1 MSSFAKRLAIV
12 GGLAV
17 ALMAAESRAQDVK
30 VGLLYDATGPVAS
43 QSVPYARGIQ
53 AAVRA
58 INSAGGIGGKQ
69 ITLLAEDY
77 GYQIPRALAAYRK
90 MKSAGVIAIQG
101 FGSGDTEA
109 LMDTVAR
116 DRMPWFSASY
126 SAHLADP
133 RRAPYNYFVG
143 ADYSAQARAGLKH
156 IADSWTDT
164 TRRPRLA
171 IVYMDNAF
179 GKSVLPAIQSYADE
193 LKIEIVGREVVNPG
207 AIDAVAPITRLKD
220 QKPDFIW
227 LQQIASTV
235 AVIIRDAHKSG
246 LTAKFYGGV
255 WTYDP
260 NLIDLAGPGIEGM
273 VTVQLAALT
282 ARGLPVATVM
292 AAAADNPAQ
301 LDDPNF
307 VRGWASMMA
316 LAAAMKV
323 ADRAGNLTG
332 QGIKTALDSG
342 APIDVDGLM
351 EPVAFTATDH
361 RSSDVALLYRI
372 ESKKPVPLGMVRL
385 ERRPSWLGN

>member
-1 MSSFAKRLAIV
+1 MISFVKGLAIV

-17 ALMAAESRAQDVK
+17 ALMATESRAQDVK

-156 IADSWTDT
+156 IADNWTDT

-171 IVYMDNAF
+171 IVYTDNAF

-193 LKIEIVGREVVNPG
+193 LKIEIVGREVVNLG

-235 AVIIRDAHKSG
+235 AVIIRDAHKAG
-246 LTAKFYGGV
+246 LAAKFYGGV

-282 ARGLPVATVM
+282 ARGLPVATAM

-342 APIDVDGLM
+342 TPIDVDGLM

-361 RSSDVALLYRI
+361 RSSDVTLLYRI
-372 ESKKPVPLGMVRL
+372 EAKKPVLLDAVRL
-385 ERRPSWLGN
+385 ERRAAWLGN

>member
-1 MSSFAKRLAIV
+1 MISLAKGLVIA

-30 VGLLYDATGPVAS
+30 IGLLYDATGPVAA

-90 MKSAGVIAIQG
+90 LKAAGVIAIQG

-133 RRAPYNYFVG
+133 QRAPYNYFAG

-156 IADSWTDT
+156 IADNWTDT

-207 AIDAVAPITRLKD
+207 AIDAVAPVSRLKD
-220 QKPDFIW
+220 LKPDFIW

-235 AVIIRDAHKSG
+235 AVIIRDSHKAG
-246 LTAKFYGGV
+246 FTPKFYGGV

-282 ARGLPVATVM
+282 ARGLPVATAM

-307 VRGWASMMA
+307 LRGWASMIA
-316 LAAAMKV
+316 LATAMKA
-323 ADRAGNLTG
+323 ADRAGSLTG
-332 QGIKTALDSG
+332 QAIKTALDSG
-342 APIDVDGLM
+342 TPIEVDGLM
-351 EPVAFTATDH
+351 EPLVFTARDH
-361 RSSDVALLYRI
+361 RSSDVTLLYRI
-372 ESKKPVPLGMVRL
+372 EARKPVPLGTVRL
-385 ERRPSWLGN
+385 ERRPSWLGH

>member
-156 IADSWTDT
+156 IADNWTDT

>member
-1 MSSFAKRLAIV
+1 MISFVKGLAIV

-17 ALMAAESRAQDVK
+17 ALMATESRAQDVK

-156 IADSWTDT
+156 IADNWTDT

-171 IVYMDNAF
+171 IVYTDNAF

-235 AVIIRDAHKSG
+235 AVIIRDAHKAG
-246 LTAKFYGGV
+246 LAAKFYGGV

-282 ARGLPVATVM
+282 ARGLPVATAM

-342 APIDVDGLM
+342 TPIEVDGLM
-351 EPVAFTATDH
+351 EPAVFTATDH
-361 RSSDVALLYRI
+361 RSSDMTLLYRI
-372 ESKKPVPLGMVRL
+372 EAKKPVLLGAVRL
-385 ERRPSWLGN
+385 ERRAAWLGN

>member
-1 MSSFAKRLAIV
+1 MISFVKGLAIA

-30 VGLLYDATGPVAS
+30 IGLLYDATGPVAA

-69 ITLLAEDY
+69 IALLAEDY

-90 MKSAGVIAIQG
+90 LKNAGVIAIQG

-116 DRMPWFSASY
+116 DRLPWFSASY

-156 IADSWTDT
+156 IADNWTDT

-235 AVIIRDAHKSG
+235 AVIIRDAHKAG
-246 LTAKFYGGV
+246 LAAKFYGGV

-282 ARGLPVATVM
+282 ARGLPVATAM

-342 APIDVDGLM
+342 TPIDVDGLM

-361 RSSDVALLYRI
+361 RSSDVTLLYRI
-372 ESKKPVPLGMVRL
+372 EAKKPVLLDAVRL
-385 ERRPSWLGN
+385 ERRAAWLGN